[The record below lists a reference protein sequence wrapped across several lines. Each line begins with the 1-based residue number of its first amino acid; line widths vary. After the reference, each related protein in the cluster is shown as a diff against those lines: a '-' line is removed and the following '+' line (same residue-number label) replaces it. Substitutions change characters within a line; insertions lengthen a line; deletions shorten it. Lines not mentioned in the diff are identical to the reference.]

1 MVKERKK
8 KPEIFAC
15 GNLFLIKSLP
25 DHYGVMMIFQYNMN
39 VHMWQSIL
47 ILFSHSRSLR
57 CSSSSQWC
65 GVRWGRQCLME
76 GWNHLDDDDEE
87 EKPWKV
93 ICFSSS
99 TRESSK
105 VHTNFICF
113 RVNFQIYSYSIVL
126 QHSLLFTSTRNGRD
140 GKNKNYAEMQAHT
153 VFFRLDPESCTLIEI
168 IWNFL

>member
-1 MVKERKK
+1 
-8 KPEIFAC
+8 
-15 GNLFLIKSLP
+15 
-25 DHYGVMMIFQYNMN
+25 
-39 VHMWQSIL
+39 MWQSIL

-93 ICFSSS
+93 ICLSSS

-126 QHSLLFTSTRNGRD
+126 PHALPPGGTEGMEKIKIMLRCKHTQFFFSARPGVVYTHRDYMEFPLTYFRVCWKNGKLWCSQLLFTFLLSSR
-140 GKNKNYAEMQAHT
+140 T
-153 VFFRLDPESCTLIEI
+153 VG
-168 IWNFL
+168 

>member
-1 MVKERKK
+1 
-8 KPEIFAC
+8 
-15 GNLFLIKSLP
+15 
-25 DHYGVMMIFQYNMN
+25 
-39 VHMWQSIL
+39 MWQSIL

-57 CSSSSQWC
+57 CNGSSQWC

-93 ICFSSS
+93 ICLSSS

-126 QHSLLFTSTRNGRD
+126 PHTLFFSSTRRNGRD
-140 GKNKNYAEMQAHT
+140 GKNKNYAEMQAHK
-153 VFFRLDPESCTLIEI
+153 VFFSARPEVVYTHRDYMEFPLTYFRVCWKNGKLWCFQLLFTFSFFPCTVG
-168 IWNFL
+168 